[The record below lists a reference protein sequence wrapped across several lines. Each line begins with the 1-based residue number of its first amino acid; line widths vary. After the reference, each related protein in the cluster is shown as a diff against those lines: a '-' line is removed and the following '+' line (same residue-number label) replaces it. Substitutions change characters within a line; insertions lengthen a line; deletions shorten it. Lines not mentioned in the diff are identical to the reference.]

1 MSIVPNIST
10 AFFSDCNTFATPAN
24 STCAK
29 VESLKEKKRL
39 NSRPVYLSSLLDRT
53 SCERSIELV
62 DSLLSY
68 FQKHSQGKSEFRLSE
83 KIRNE

>member
-1 MSIVPNIST
+1 MSIASNISIT
-10 AFFSDCNTFATPAN
+10 FFSDCNTFATPAD

-29 VESLKEKKRL
+29 VESLKEKNRR
-39 NSRPVYLSSLLDRT
+39 NSRPIYLSSLLDRI

-62 DSLLSY
+62 ESLLSY
-68 FQKHSQGKSEFRLSE
+68 FQKPAQVKSDFRVSE